1 MAKNDTTS
9 AIIDGLLQ
17 ILIVGGLL
25 ATTLAAPNAV
35 QALDKPLA
43 RYFKALDKRTRER
56 EYRRVLRYMKKQG
69 LIQYRTEDYEHG
81 IQITKGGKERA
92 EKAKLDSLFIA
103 RPKSWDKK
111 WRLVFFDIPE
121 TNKQA
126 RDHLTRKLKDLEFRQ
141 LQKSVWIHPFPC
153 RDEVATV
160 VHQYNVSNFV
170 TYIETSFI
178 DSQDKLKARFPFNF

>member
-1 MAKNDTTS
+1 MARNDTTS

-17 ILIVGGLL
+17 VLIVGGLL

-43 RYFKALDKRTRER
+43 CYFRGLDKRTRER
-56 EYRRVLRYMKKQG
+56 EYRRVLRYMKRQG
-69 LIQYRTEDYEHG
+69 LIKYGSEDYEHG
-81 IQITKGGKERA
+81 IQITKTGIKRA
-92 EKAKLDSLFIA
+92 EQADLDRMNIA

-111 WRLVFFDIPE
+111 WRIVFFDIPE

-126 RDHLTRKLKDLEFRQ
+126 RDHLTRKLKELGFRQ

-153 RDEVATV
+153 RDEVAAVT
-160 VHQYNVSNFV
+160 HQYGVSRFV
-170 TYIETSFI
+170 TYIETIFI
-178 DSQDKLKARFPFNF
+178 DSQDKLKARFPFKF